1 MKNISFEAFDALFKT
16 FTFEKPSDE
25 VNWTKTQLT
34 SPDQVK
40 LNAGSPESNVDCLLL
55 WSKPQGKVSISS
67 LQRTVMSWLGSRQL
81 PISESLANAIIA
93 FAGHLSPV
101 CGGPN
106 GFFEELDEL
115 VRLGTTK
122 HVVILSDLRAN
133 VLTRCE
139 FSGFKYGT
147 IRAIELSNHFRSIG
161 SEAFARDILGHKEK
175 LALESPDFRRFV
187 IDIPTLCSR
196 HKGVIDPKLIFL
208 MGDGYFQ
215 ELSRGHIQLMWN
227 DLEKAT
233 LIQNALQGGNL
244 SLWQVATLPGL
255 PQYTSYN
262 EFGVD
267 HNLGWVG
274 KQFVQPGFRMPT
286 PRLLDELL
294 TTLAQSFD
302 LARIESSPLFP
313 LINEIARSISRG
325 WTHAYNGR
333 QDEAFLF
340 MVISLEQVFSDSIA
354 TTQTLAKRTAVVC
367 HREHGISFDV
377 MRRKV
382 VDLYDKRSRIVHDGE
397 SPDVDSFF
405 ALQDIATNVLKSL
418 LRFAG
423 RAGSGDD
430 NDTRNVHAKWL
441 KLIDFIGSAIEAG
454 QNVSDDTLYEC
465 GVEQVPIY

>member
-1 MKNISFEAFDALFKT
+1 VKNISFDVFDSLFQT

-25 VNWTKTQLT
+25 VNWTKTQIT

-40 LNAGSPESNVDCLLL
+40 MVVGSRDSRVDCILL

-67 LQRTVMSWLGSRQL
+67 LQRAVMSWLGSRQL

-93 FAGHLSPV
+93 FAVHLSPV
-101 CGGPN
+101 CGGPK
-106 GFFEELDEL
+106 GFFEELDQL
-115 VRLGTTK
+115 VRLGTAK
-122 HVVILSDLRAN
+122 HVVIVSDATASTS
-133 VLTRCE
+133 TRCE

-147 IRAIELSNHFRSIG
+147 IRAIELSNQLRSFG
-161 SEAFARDILGHKEK
+161 SEAFALELLGHKEK
-175 LALESPDFRRFV
+175 FALESPDFKRFI
-187 IDIPTLCSR
+187 IDIPTLCAR
-196 HKGVIDPKLIFL
+196 NKGVIDPGLIYP
-208 MGDGYFQ
+208 MGENYFQ
-215 ELSRGHIQLMWN
+215 ELSRSHIQLMWN

-244 SLWQVATLPGL
+244 SLWQVATLPGT
-255 PQYTSYN
+255 PRYTSYN
-262 EFGVD
+262 GFGVD
-267 HNLGWVG
+267 HNFGWVG
-274 KQFVQPGFRMPT
+274 KQFFQPGFRMPT

-302 LARIESSPLFP
+302 IARIESSPLFP

-367 HREHGISFDV
+367 HREHGKSFDD
-377 MRRKV
+377 MRRQV
-382 VDLYDKRSRIVHDGE
+382 VNLYDKRSRIVHDGE

-405 ALQDIATNVLKSL
+405 DLQEIATSVLKSL

-423 RAGSGDD
+423 RAGTVDD
-430 NDTRNVHAKWL
+430 KDKRRVHATWL
-441 KLIDFIGSAIEAG
+441 KLIDFIGSAAEAG
-454 QNVSDDTLYEC
+454 QNVRDDTLHEC
-465 GVEQVPIY
+465 GVEMVPIH